1 MGHGWV
7 GSSWCCLT
15 YLPCLCSR
23 CDAGVA
29 TVWVTVGWDRAGVVL
44 TTGMVMA
51 SGHRYARVDT
61 VSRVTRVDT
70 VSRVC

>member
-1 MGHGWV
+1 MWVTVGWDRAGV
-7 GSSWCCLT
+7 VLT
-15 YLPCLCSR
+15 YLPYLCSR

-51 SGHRYARVDT
+51 SGHRYARVN
-61 VSRVTRVDT
+61 T